1 MTVAGLVGP
10 ARDFVLAAIAL
21 GVIAAGLAI
30 HY

>member
-10 ARDFVLAAIAL
+10 AGDFVLAAIAL
-21 GVIAAGLAI
+21 GVIAAGLSI